1 MVLSIGDPAG
11 VKRGA
16 MVARLLSIGDPAG
29 VKRGAVAALLLSI
42 GDPSNRAVPPL
53 LD

>member
-1 MVLSIGDPAG
+1 
-11 VKRGA
+11 
-16 MVARLLSIGDPAG
+16 LLSIGDPAG